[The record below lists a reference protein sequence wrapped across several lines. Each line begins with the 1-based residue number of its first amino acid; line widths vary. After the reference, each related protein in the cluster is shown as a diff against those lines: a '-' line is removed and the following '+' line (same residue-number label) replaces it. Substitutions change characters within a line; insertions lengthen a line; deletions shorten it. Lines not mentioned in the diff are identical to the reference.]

1 MCKNEAATR
10 DVTGSLPMW
19 LILYKKLASSSLM
32 CKFLPV
38 PASRY
43 VMGLAYA
50 RKLIAKNTQ
59 KHLNLENP
67 HWICPNILPENP
79 EIRERKRSM

>member
-1 MCKNEAATR
+1 
-10 DVTGSLPMW
+10 
-19 LILYKKLASSSLM
+19 M